1 MFLSVIFHAVVIAF
15 DGVTIDASVEATF
28 ISAYVDTFNAI
39 ADIPLI
45 FVFFGKE
52 GVAGD
57 SFDQFFVDTQSGRDS
72 QMSQINFG
80 GAGIQL
86 DSRIFVDGIPERDG
100 YFFNLLFSQRL
111 YVELADC
118 GADMLVMVNKSQHTL
133 FGMVFKSIGNLGK
146 RLLME
151 RNVIFLVGQYR
162 VIAPDHFFFSYF
174 IRKAFE
180 YVYSFVD

>member
-1 MFLSVIFHAVVIAF
+1 MNIDCFADFSFPVPSLHHLLPDARSAKANSWFLSVIFHTVVIAF

-80 GAGIQL
+80 GAGI
-86 DSRIFVDGIPERDG
+86 
-100 YFFNLLFSQRL
+100 
-111 YVELADC
+111 
-118 GADMLVMVNKSQHTL
+118 
-133 FGMVFKSIGNLGK
+133 
-146 RLLME
+146 
-151 RNVIFLVGQYR
+151 
-162 VIAPDHFFFSYF
+162 
-174 IRKAFE
+174 
-180 YVYSFVD
+180 

>member
-86 DSRIFVDGIPERDG
+86 EDRKSTRLNSSHTQKSRMP
-100 YFFNLLFSQRL
+100 SS
-111 YVELADC
+111 A
-118 GADMLVMVNKSQHTL
+118 
-133 FGMVFKSIGNLGK
+133 
-146 RLLME
+146 
-151 RNVIFLVGQYR
+151 
-162 VIAPDHFFFSYF
+162 
-174 IRKAFE
+174 
-180 YVYSFVD
+180 

>member
-1 MFLSVIFHAVVIAF
+1 MIVSQTFHFPFLHYIIFCRMPDQQRRIPVMFLSVIFHTVVIAF

-133 FGMVFKSIGNLGK
+133 FGMVFKLP
-146 RLLME
+146 
-151 RNVIFLVGQYR
+151 
-162 VIAPDHFFFSYF
+162 APTWKWMS
-174 IRKAFE
+174 
-180 YVYSFVD
+180 

>member
-1 MFLSVIFHAVVIAF
+1 MIVSQTFHFPFLHYIIFCRMPDQQRRIPVMFLSVIFHTVVIAF

-72 QMSQINFG
+72 QMSPI
-80 GAGIQL
+80 
-86 DSRIFVDGIPERDG
+86 DGR
-100 YFFNLLFSQRL
+100 LFS
-111 YVELADC
+111 
-118 GADMLVMVNKSQHTL
+118 N
-133 FGMVFKSIGNLGK
+133 
-146 RLLME
+146 
-151 RNVIFLVGQYR
+151 
-162 VIAPDHFFFSYF
+162 FSP
-174 IRKAFE
+174 
-180 YVYSFVD
+180 